1 VTLRSARPAAQP
13 CTGWIRRSCADHGP
27 WLLTSMCRVAETSW
41 LGVRERVAAI
51 ASAEASHKVFG
62 AALGHSLCYTRC

>member
-1 VTLRSARPAAQP
+1 
-13 CTGWIRRSCADHGP
+13 
-27 WLLTSMCRVAETSW
+27 MCRVAETSW